1 MNSLNHVAG
10 KVIVKVWM
18 EEKNYHTFENGQR
31 IRLERNI
38 ENLDIKYT
46 RISQGEVVDSEYLPQ
61 GAVVL
66 FHPNQIHDTNR
77 IFNYGSL
84 SGSDIASEIHYYSIS
99 EHSIYLYREGD
110 GSYKPLRGYAT
121 ALRVYKPYTGILQGI
136 SPKKIENVLWV
147 TSGELKGKVV
157 YTVVAA
163 DYTLIFQENNGR
175 EGQVI
180 RFRPF
185 GNIKENREEE
195 AIAIFHDLTDKVIN
209 GEYLVG
215 ISVSDAKKINEYERD
230 MEGNPRLRGGVL
242 CK

>member
-1 MNSLNHVAG
+1 MQESLKNVEG
-10 KVIVKVWM
+10 KVIVKVFM
-18 EEKNYHTFENGQR
+18 QIKNSYTFDNGTT
-31 IRLERNI
+31 IRLERDI

-46 RISQGEVVDSEYLPQ
+46 RVSQGEVVSADYIPV

-147 TSGELKGKVV
+147 TSGELKDKVV
-157 YTVVAA
+157 YTLKAC
-163 DYTLIFQENNGR
+163 DYQIIFQETNGR
-175 EGQVI
+175 EGNVI

-185 GNIKENREEE
+185 GNEKENREAE
-195 AIAIFHDLTDKVIN
+195 AIAIMDEYTKKVIS
-209 GEYLVG
+209 GDLYVG
-215 ISVSDAKKINEYERD
+215 LSETDAKPIKQLVHY
-230 MEGNPRLRGGVL
+230 
-242 CK
+242 

>member
-147 TSGELKGKVV
+147 TSGELKDKVV
-157 YTVVAA
+157 YTLKAC
-163 DYTLIFQENNGR
+163 DYQIIFQETNGR
-175 EGQVI
+175 EGNVI

-185 GNIKENREEE
+185 GNEKENREAE
-195 AIAIFHDLTDKVIN
+195 AIAIMDEYTKKVIS
-209 GEYLVG
+209 GDLYVG
-215 ISVSDAKKINEYERD
+215 LSETDAKPIKQLVHY
-230 MEGNPRLRGGVL
+230 
-242 CK
+242 

>member
-147 TSGELKGKVV
+147 TSGELKDKVV
-157 YTVVAA
+157 YTLKAC
-163 DYTLIFQENNGR
+163 DYQIIFQETNGR
-175 EGQVI
+175 EGNVI

-185 GNIKENREEE
+185 GNEKENREAE
-195 AIAIFHDLTDKVIN
+195 AIAIMDEYTKKVIS
-209 GEYLVG
+209 GDLYVG
-215 ISVSDAKKINEYERD
+215 LSETDAKPIKQLLKN
-230 MEGNPRLRGGVL
+230 G
-242 CK
+242 

>member
-147 TSGELKGKVV
+147 TSGELKDKVV
-157 YTVVAA
+157 YTLKAC
-163 DYTLIFQENNGR
+163 DYQIIFQETNGR
-175 EGQVI
+175 EGNVI

-185 GNIKENREEE
+185 GNEKENREAE
-195 AIAIFHDLTDKVIN
+195 AIAIMDEYTKKVIS
-209 GEYLVG
+209 GDLYVG
-215 ISVSDAKKINEYERD
+215 LSETDAKPIKQ
-230 MEGNPRLRGGVL
+230 L
-242 CK
+242 